1 MASKNQQLS
10 DGTNFSVI
18 YGGDGDGT
26 ISITLQPNSG
36 LERTASIVVKT
47 TDGSVTRTIS
57 LKQIGKTKV
66 TKTVTL
72 YPSSYNSTDYAYQSV
87 VSGYALSNPVGKGS
101 TSTSMCRVNLKTGSR
116 AVSYVYYN
124 FDCSSIPS
132 NATIESVTC
141 KVKCYINQT
150 NANRVATRQVQLFSG
165 STAKGSAATMSASTT
180 ALNVTAGNWTR
191 AELDNCRM
199 RLYAVRGTNSTTTTY
214 YMGLYGADLTITYS
228 YYE

>member
-1 MASKNQQLS
+1 MAIKNQQLS

-18 YGGDGDGT
+18 FDGSGDGT
-26 ISITLQPNSG
+26 ISITLPSNSG
-36 LERTASIVVKT
+36 MERTASVVVKT
-47 TDGSVTRTIS
+47 TDGSVTKTVN

-72 YPSSYNSTDYAYQSV
+72 HPSSYNSTDYAYQSIA
-87 VSGYALSNPVGKGS
+87 SGYALSNPIGKGS
-101 TSTSMCRVNLKTGSR
+101 TGTSMCRINLKTGSR

-132 NATIESVTC
+132 DATIDSVTL
-141 KVKCYINQT
+141 KAKTYVNQT
-150 NANRVATRQVQLFSG
+150 NANRISTREFQLFSG
-165 STAKGSAATMSASTT
+165 STAKGSVGTMSTSTT
-180 ALNVTAGNWTR
+180 AQTIDGGTWTR

-199 RLYAVRGTNSTTTTY
+199 RLYAVRGTNNTTTTY

>member
-10 DGTNFSVI
+10 DGTNFPVI

-26 ISITLQPNSG
+26 ISIALPSNSG

-72 YPSSYNSTDYAYQSV
+72 YPSSYNSTDYAYQSIA
-87 VSGYALSNPVGKGS
+87 SGYALSNPIGKGS
-101 TSTSMCRVNLKTGSR
+101 TNTSMCRINLKTGSR

-132 NATIESVTC
+132 NATIESVTL
-141 KVKCYINQT
+141 KAKTYVSQT
-150 NANRVATRQVQLFSG
+150 NANRVATRQFQLFSG
-165 STAKGSAATMSASTT
+165 STAKGSVGTMSTSTT
-180 ALNVTAGNWTR
+180 AQAIDGGTWTR
-191 AELDNCRM
+191 AELNNCRM